1 MPWMWLFFGELVWL
15 PFQGPASLNGYVVYE
30 KYCSNGEK
38 LSYSCLDPSNH
49 SSMHISTDTKYIN
62 PWLKTFEWF
71 LFWIQEENLNM
82 KVLVLY
88 SHFCS
93 CRFFSSATLP
103 SARIVEI
110 SPWKK
115 AIFSRKN
122 MAWNWQ
128 QINLFN
134 NISALCLD
142 QKDSSTKHVHCT
154 TCMNAQGT
162 FEPPRG
168 QRSPLGQNTSGFV
181 LTCFLIQSAE
191 QGKQNLWWGAVGH
204 CTKCVSSRRC
214 AQMVH
219 FSSGL
224 FGIASASEV
233 MVLLIAVQ
241 ITAALLRWEK
251 ALERKCYI
259 EKAWRCSWSFLLPGV
274 GTLTPF
280 LPISLEEVTWLR
292 VGVPASPGCERELT
306 IDVVRD
312 FLETTGCRQLL
323 IKGCFIIDKHR
334 EPKQSSHFV
343 DWL

>member
-1 MPWMWLFFGELVWL
+1 
-15 PFQGPASLNGYVVYE
+15 
-30 KYCSNGEK
+30 
-38 LSYSCLDPSNH
+38 
-49 SSMHISTDTKYIN
+49 
-62 PWLKTFEWF
+62 
-71 LFWIQEENLNM
+71 
-82 KVLVLY
+82 
-88 SHFCS
+88 
-93 CRFFSSATLP
+93 
-103 SARIVEI
+103 
-110 SPWKK
+110 
-115 AIFSRKN
+115 
-122 MAWNWQ
+122 MAWNGQ
-128 QINLFN
+128 QIDYFIY
-134 NISALCLD
+134 ISALCLD
-142 QKDSSTKHVHCT
+142 WKDSLAKHVQCT

-233 MVLLIAVQ
+233 IVLLNAVQ
-241 ITAALLRWEK
+241 IISPLVRWEK
-251 ALERKCYI
+251 AGKKKCYI
-259 EKAWRCSWSFLLPGV
+259 EEAWRCSWSFLLPGV

-306 IDVVRD
+306 IDVVSTLETQQAAGNFWLMDASSLPSMENLSSLFILLTGCGRIVLQCREDRERWERQSMHPWWRDQRRVDRVISCANSCSLLWTQITPACLPLLAEVGGETAGACCWCIWSSGKARGAQVAWGDAPARIGSHWSSSVSTLVD
-312 FLETTGCRQLL
+312 FLLKGDQQL
-323 IKGCFIIDKHR
+323 
-334 EPKQSSHFV
+334 SV
-343 DWL
+343 